1 VSRQAL
7 AGIVVAIV
15 ALAALPWVRQA
26 FDLPIFLL
34 AFGTLVLSWT
44 ALATSW
50 NILSGYS
57 GYFSFGH
64 GGFYGVGVY
73 TTAVL
78 TGRHGWDFLATVPL
92 AGAAAAVLGLLVGL
106 IAFRLRSLRGE
117 VFALLTL
124 AVPFIVA
131 PIARLNP
138 SIDGGQGIT
147 VPVPDIPEP
156 LSTFQDLSYLLVLAI
171 AAIAVV
177 GAYVAQRARLGWA
190 LFAIRDAEGVAE
202 GLGVPTFRS
211 KLVAI
216 AITSFIAG
224 MAGSVAAMQV
234 GYVTVEGTFNLQVP
248 LFVIVMSVLGGRL
261 HWLGPAVGALFIVTL
276 RDRLATSGFE
286 GFSLVVLGGILVVF
300 VVLAPEGLVPRM
312 RRRPIPVLTAFFAV
326 FAGLWLTRLR
336 EDPIDWLALALL
348 AAALVA
354 FLPGI
359 RRRGTEAALEPVGP
373 EAAAEGP
380 PIQEPPVIP
389 TEPAGASAAAAGAPI
404 VVAREVAKHFGGV
417 RALDGVSLTVHE
429 GELLGLVGPNG
440 SGKTTLV
447 NLLSGLF
454 RPTGGT
460 ITVHGVDIGG
470 LAPHRIA
477 HVGVA
482 RTYQIPRPFASMT
495 VRDNVAMGILFGRSP
510 GGLTAAR
517 HGAEEHLAT
526 VGLNE
531 LADAL
536 PGEINLHER
545 QLLEMARALAT
556 RPRVLLLDEALAGLN
571 PVEVDNAVAVVRRI
585 HASGVAIVLVEHL
598 LRVVNQLATRI
609 VVLDHGRVLAEG
621 EPTTVMADP
630 AVISA
635 YLGRRAGE
643 GPAGQRVDE
652 EAGRA

>member
-1 VSRQAL
+1 MSRRGLVGIGVAL
-7 AGIVVAIV
+7 V

-92 AGAAAAVLGLLVGL
+92 AGAVAAVLGLLVGL
-106 IAFRLRSLRGE
+106 VAFRLRSLRGE

-171 AAIAVV
+171 AGIAVV

-211 KLVAI
+211 KMVAI
-216 AITSFIAG
+216 AIASFIAG
-224 MAGSVAAMQV
+224 MAGSVAAIQV

-286 GFSLVVLGGILVVF
+286 GFSLIVLGAILVVF

-312 RRRPIPVLTAFFAV
+312 RRRPIPVLIAFGVV
-326 FAGLWLTRLR
+326 FAGLWLSGLR
-336 EDPIDWLALALL
+336 EDPVDWLALALL

-373 EAAAEGP
+373 EAADGEAIQAAEVP
-380 PIQEPPVIP
+380 PIEP
-389 TEPAGASAAAAGAPI
+389 TPASVAAVGAPI
-404 VVAREVAKHFGGV
+404 VVATGVTKHFGGV

-454 RPTGGT
+454 RPTSGT
-460 ITVHGVDIGG
+460 VIVRGVDIGR

-510 GGLTAAR
+510 GGLAAAR
-517 HGAEEHLAT
+517 RGAEEHLAM
-526 VGLNE
+526 VGLAE

-609 VVLDHGRVLAEG
+609 VVLDHGRVLAQG
-621 EPTTVMADP
+621 EPASVMADP

-643 GPAGQRVDE
+643 GSVGKRVEE
-652 EAGRA
+652 EASGA